1 MATDELQEERSI
13 PPPPFA
19 RVPRVLVDSDRNQ
32 ILEPAVANECVLL
45 LV

>member
-13 PPPPFA
+13 PPPFA
-19 RVPRVLVDSDRNQ
+19 RVPQVLVDSDRNQ
-32 ILEPAVANECVLL
+32 ILEPAVANECVLS